1 MSRSSSR
8 FFSRH
13 RVLQAQLE
21 GSRQRLADMDRAGGA
36 DGVDGERVR
45 GEVLARIAQ
54 LEAQLA
60 EFIS

>member
-21 GSRQRLADMDRAGGA
+21 GSRQRLADMDRAGGV

>member
-8 FFSRH
+8 YFSRH

-21 GSRQRLADMDRAGGA
+21 GSRQRLADLDRTSGA
-36 DGVDGERVR
+36 DGVDTQRVR